1 MDKEYIKI
9 DNNEIAIPAVLWG
22 KSDHRL
28 LIEVHGN
35 CSGKEGTVIEMIAQT
50 AVSAGYRALS
60 FDLPTHG
67 ERQGDNYE
75 CNPENC
81 VSDLKAAYDY
91 AETIPSEISL
101 FACNIGAY
109 FSLLAYHNLD
119 LEQSLFLFP
128 IVNMERLIE
137 NMMKNNGISEERLNI
152 EGRIQ
157 LPDGQALDINY
168 YRYVKDNPVSFEWKS
183 PTSILY
189 GSKDD
194 LSEWKE
200 ISGFSSRY
208 KAPVTVLEGG
218 EHFFHTDEQ
227 LRAFDSWA
235 KEDLGGSAGYPSR

>member
-1 MDKEYIKI
+1 MDKKYFTIT
-9 DNNEIAIPAVLWG
+9 NNGISIPAVLWG
-22 KSDHRL
+22 IQGKKI

-35 CSGKEGTVIEMIAQT
+35 YSGKEDTVIDMMART
-50 AVSAGYRALS
+50 AVSGGYQALS
-60 FDLPTHG
+60 FDLPMHG
-67 ERQGDNYE
+67 ERQDDNYE

-81 VSDLKAAYDY
+81 VSDLKAVYDY
-91 AETIPSEISL
+91 AGTISSEISL
-101 FACNIGAY
+101 FACSIGAY
-109 FSLLAYHNLD
+109 FSLLAYHDFFLG
-119 LEQSLFLFP
+119 QSLFLSP
-128 IVNMERLIE
+128 IVNMERLIN
-137 NMMKNNGISEERLNI
+137 NMMKTYGISEERLNN

-157 LPDGQALDINY
+157 LPDGQVLDYDY
-168 YRYVKDNPVSFEWKS
+168 YRYVKENPVSFDWRS

-227 LRAFDSWA
+227 LRTFDSWT
-235 KEDLGGSAGYPSR
+235 KEKLMHKCQKE